1 MTDPLLPTEGF
12 ASEGFDA
19 VRDAFE
25 AALATDTDTGAAL
38 SIWRDGELVVDLAG
52 GAADASAGVPFG
64 LNTPSVVFS
73 CTKGLASILVAR
85 LVQDGLLDYD
95 APVVEYW
102 PEYGVAGK
110 ANTRVGDALSHRA
123 GLPAPRQ
130 DWTVEDLIDWDRATT
145 LLAAEEPLFEPG
157 SAWAYHAITHGWL
170 AGELVHR
177 VTGLLP
183 GEYFERLI
191 SGPLAVDAWIG
202 LPAARRGLVANM
214 VVGDTLATHVA
225 AQQSDVRAGAS
236 VWPVRA
242 LTLGGALPLALV
254 GPDEGFNRAD
264 VQAAQIPGAGGIST
278 ARGLAK
284 IWSAVVTETDGVRL
298 LSDETLYRASRVRSE
313 GAPFFDSPAPWP
325 RWGMGFQL
333 DSEARRY
340 LGDSSVGHDGAG
352 GQVAFGDPDARIGFA
367 FITNRMEAVDS
378 RGTDIVSALKVALS

>member
-1 MTDPLLPTEGF
+1 MTDSLLSIEGF
-12 ASEGFDA
+12 AADGFGS
-19 VRDAFE
+19 VREAFE
-25 AALATDTDTGAAL
+25 RAIATDTDTGAAL

-52 GAADASAGVPFG
+52 GRAGSGAELPFG
-64 LNTPSVVFS
+64 VNTPSVIFS
-73 CTKGLASILVAR
+73 CTKGLASVLVAR

-95 APVVEYW
+95 APVVDYW
-102 PEYGVAGK
+102 PEYGAAGK
-110 ANTRVGDALSHRA
+110 SNTRVADALSHRA
-123 GLPAPRQ
+123 GLSAPRQ
-130 DWTVEDLIDWDRATT
+130 DWTTEDLIDWDRATR
-145 LLAAEEPLFEPG
+145 LLAAQEPLFEPG

-170 AGELVHR
+170 AGELVRR

-202 LPAARRGLVANM
+202 LPAARRGQVATM
-214 VVGDTLATHVA
+214 VVGETLATHVS

-254 GPDEGFNRAD
+254 GPDEGFNRSD

-278 ARGLAK
+278 AHGLAK

-298 LSDETLYRASRVRSE
+298 LSDETLHRASRVRSE

-340 LGDSSVGHDGAG
+340 LGESSLGHDGAG
-352 GQVAFGDPDARIGFA
+352 GQVAFGDPNERIGFA
-367 FITNRMEAVDS
+367 FVTNRMEAVDS
-378 RGTDIVSALKVALS
+378 RGTDIVAALKKAIS